1 MSYVMMASTDAVKPQ
16 YSTVQDYFELL
27 KPRVMVLVVFTAII
41 GLMIAPGDLH
51 PFLSIVAIFC
61 IAMGAGAAGA
71 INMWYDRDI
80 DAVMSRTKNR
90 PIPEGRVDSDEA
102 LAFGVVLTVLSVLL
116 MGLAINWLAAGILAF
131 ASFFYVVIYTMWL
144 KRSTPQNI
152 VIGGAAGAF
161 PPMIGWVSVTG
172 QLTWEPV
179 VLFAIIFMWTP
190 PHFWALA
197 LYKCKDY
204 QKVGVPMLP
213 AVSGDLVTK
222 KQMLA
227 YTLALVPLCL
237 APYFMG
243 FANLT
248 YAIGATVLNLVFVI
262 SAIRVYQEKT
272 GYKSAQQMFGY
283 SILYLF
289 GIFTLLLIGGI

>member
-1 MSYVMMASTDAVKPQ
+1 MSYVMTASTDAVQ
-16 YSTVQDYFELL
+16 TQNSTVKDYFELL

-51 PFLSIVAIFC
+51 PFLSTVAIFC

-90 PIPEGRVDSDEA
+90 PIPEGRVDADEA
-102 LAFGVVLTVLSVLL
+102 LAFGMVLSVLSVLL
-116 MGLAINWLAAGILAF
+116 MGLAVNWMAAGILAF

-161 PPMIGWVSVTG
+161 PPMIGWVAVTG
-172 QLTWEPV
+172 QMTIEPMI
-179 VLFAIIFMWTP
+179 LFAIIFMWTP

-222 KQMLA
+222 RQMLA
-227 YTLALVPLCL
+227 YTIALVPLCL
-237 APYFMG
+237 APYFLG
-243 FANLT
+243 FADLT
-248 YAIGATVLNLVFVI
+248 YAIGATLLNLVFVI

-272 GYKSAQQMFGY
+272 GYKSAQQMFGF

-289 GIFTLLLIGGI
+289 GIFTLLLIGGV

>member
-1 MSYVMMASTDAVKPQ
+1 MSYVMTASTDAVQ
-16 YSTVQDYFELL
+16 TQNSTVKDYFELL

-51 PFLSIVAIFC
+51 PFLSTVAIFC

-90 PIPEGRVDSDEA
+90 PIPEGRVDADEA
-102 LAFGVVLTVLSVLL
+102 LAFGMVLSVLSVLL
-116 MGLAINWLAAGILAF
+116 MGLAVNWMAAGILAF

-161 PPMIGWVSVTG
+161 PPMIGWVAVTG
-172 QLTWEPV
+172 QMTIEPMI
-179 VLFAIIFMWTP
+179 LFAIIFMWTP

-222 KQMLA
+222 RQMLA
-227 YTLALVPLCL
+227 YTIALAPLCL
-237 APYFMG
+237 APYFLG
-243 FANLT
+243 FADLT
-248 YAIGATVLNLVFVI
+248 YAIGATLLNLVFVI

-272 GYKSAQQMFGY
+272 GYKSAQQMFGF

-289 GIFTLLLIGGI
+289 GIFTLLLIGGV